1 MLDDVTVD
9 GRLVRLVKPP
19 RWSGDVLARACTY
32 VDTRMAIVDK
42 INLFHHFLKCNKV
55 V

>member
-9 GRLVRLVKPP
+9 GRRPPSP
-19 RWSGDVLARACTY
+19 RWSGDVLASGKSMYA
-32 VDTRMAIVDK
+32 DTRMAIVDK